1 MGGGINQRFRISM
14 FLKGGPVAMSAY
26 KATSLYIERLD
37 DLCCHKAWKAGHVR
51 ITGTAVVVA
60 FRSKR

>member
-37 DLCCHKAWKAGHVR
+37 DLCCHKAWKAGDSSDYRNCCCCRH
-51 ITGTAVVVA
+51 
-60 FRSKR
+60 

>member
-37 DLCCHKAWKAGHVR
+37 DLCCSKAWKAGAYSDYR
-51 ITGTAVVVA
+51 NCCCC
-60 FRSKR
+60 RL